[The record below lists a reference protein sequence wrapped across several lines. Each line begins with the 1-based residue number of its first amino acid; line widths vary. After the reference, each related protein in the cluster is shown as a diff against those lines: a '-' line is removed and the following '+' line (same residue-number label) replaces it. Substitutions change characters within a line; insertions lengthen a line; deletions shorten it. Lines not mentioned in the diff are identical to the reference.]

1 MLPRGFPLA
10 IAMAITMIRSN
21 LTCTLLPLGVTNL
34 SCGAGILAR
43 DDGATGALARPAE
56 ERSRWSRGSPQAS
69 SPWSCAPSYLR
80 RHTIERPVLLAEGY
94 NAGVKPYRIERI
106 QGSIRFT
113 CTHCEHSVSTLDFDP
128 KAGNLRTQAATA
140 INRHATQAH
149 HEPPTVSSLD
159 DQLRPWR
166 S

>member
-1 MLPRGFPLA
+1 M
-10 IAMAITMIRSN
+10 
-21 LTCTLLPLGVTNL
+21 
-34 SCGAGILAR
+34 
-43 DDGATGALARPAE
+43 
-56 ERSRWSRGSPQAS
+56 QA
-69 SPWSCAPSYLR
+69 
-80 RHTIERPVLLAEGY
+80 
-94 NAGVKPYRIERI
+94 VKPYRIERI